1 MARSRLPA
9 DERRRQIAEAAL
21 QILAERGAHRLTA
34 QEIASAVGVTD
45 GTLFRHFKN
54 KDEIVDAA
62 IAFFEELLGGD
73 LPPATLPALERLEA
87 FFVRRLAKVRA
98 RPEVM
103 RLAFSDRLEEVAGPR
118 GAERVR
124 QVTGRSFGFVRSCL
138 EDARAQGLIADDVPL
153 EHLVWIVTGVLRG
166 AALAGA
172 RGGERLPAPEDIW
185 RPLEELL
192 LRSKRPTAP
201 RPQVPPTK
209 RRRSRS

>member
-21 QILAERGAHRLTA
+21 QILAARGAHRLTA
-34 QEIASAVGVTD
+34 QEIAGAVGVTD

-62 IAFFEELLGGD
+62 IAFFEELLAGD
-73 LPPATLPALERLEA
+73 MPPAALPPLERLEA

-172 RGGERLPAPEDIW
+172 RGGERLPAPDDVW
-185 RPLEELL
+185 QPLEELL
-192 LRSKRPTAP
+192 LRSKRHTSP
-201 RPQVPPTK
+201 RPQAAHTK
-209 RRRSRS
+209 RRRSTP